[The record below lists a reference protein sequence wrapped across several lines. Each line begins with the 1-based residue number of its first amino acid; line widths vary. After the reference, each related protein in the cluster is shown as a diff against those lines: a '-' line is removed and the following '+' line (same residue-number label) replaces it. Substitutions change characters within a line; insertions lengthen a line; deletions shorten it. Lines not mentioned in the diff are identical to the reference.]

1 MSARAVIFDMDGLLI
16 DSERVIL
23 ECWRSVAA
31 ERALPLDDELWL
43 SMVGMHDAACTGM
56 LVRLLGSAKAERL
69 SIDCKDRYDLL
80 VEQGLPL
87 KDGAIELLLELSTRG
102 VPLAIATSTRRERAL
117 IKLARC
123 GIDHY
128 FDAIATSSD
137 VAHPKP
143 AADIYLL
150 AASRLGVPSENC
162 TAIEDSEMGVRAAV
176 AAGMAVIQVPDLVPA
191 SELTRSLA
199 QVVASLRE
207 SRIPENPDRYPGDSR
222 YRPDSRQQILQAWEP
237 TSMAN
242 VLQDIAPCDAPGC
255 RFPGKPTW

>member
-1 MSARAVIFDMDGLLI
+1 MSTRAVIFDMDGLLI

-23 ECWRSVAA
+23 ECWRGVAA
-31 ERALPLDDELWL
+31 DLALPLDDELWL
-43 SMVGMHDAACTGM
+43 SMVGMHDAACVEM
-56 LVRLLGSAKAERL
+56 LARLLGPGKAERL
-69 SIDCKDRYDLL
+69 SLDCKNRYDLL

-87 KDGAIELLLELSTRG
+87 KQGAVELLQELSARG

-128 FDAIATSSD
+128 FGAIATSSD

-150 AASRLGVPSENC
+150 AASRLGVLPENC
-162 TAIEDSEMGVRAAV
+162 IALEDSEMGVRAA
-176 AAGMAVIQVPDLVPA
+176 ATAGMAVIQVPDLVPA

-199 QVVASLRE
+199 RVVVSLHE
-207 SRIPENPDRYPGDSR
+207 A
-222 YRPDSRQQILQAWEP
+222 RPLLQ
-237 TSMAN
+237 SH
-242 VLQDIAPCDAPGC
+242 LS
-255 RFPGKPTW
+255 

>member
-1 MSARAVIFDMDGLLI
+1 MSTRAVIFDMDGLLI

-23 ECWRSVAA
+23 ECWRGVAA
-31 ERALPLDDELWL
+31 DLALPLDDELWL
-43 SMVGMHDAACTGM
+43 SMVGMHDAACVEM
-56 LVRLLGSAKAERL
+56 LARLLGPGKAERL
-69 SIDCKDRYDLL
+69 SLDCKNRYDLL

-87 KDGAIELLLELSTRG
+87 KQGAVELLQELSARG

-128 FDAIATSSD
+128 FGAIATSSD

-150 AASRLGVPSENC
+150 AASRLGVLPENC
-162 TAIEDSEMGVRAAV
+162 IALEDSEMGVRAAA

-199 QVVASLRE
+199 QVVTSLHE
-207 SRIPENPDRYPGDSR
+207 A
-222 YRPDSRQQILQAWEP
+222 RPLLQFHL
-237 TSMAN
+237 M
-242 VLQDIAPCDAPGC
+242 
-255 RFPGKPTW
+255 

>member
-31 ERALPLDDELWL
+31 EHALPLDDELWL
-43 SMVGMHDAACTGM
+43 SMVGMHDAACTEM
-56 LVRLLGSAKAERL
+56 LVRLLGSGKAERL
-69 SIDCKDRYDLL
+69 SMDCKNRYDLL

-87 KDGAIELLLELSTRG
+87 KGGAIELLRDLSACG

-117 IKLARC
+117 VKLARC

-128 FDAIATSSD
+128 FDVLATSSD

-150 AASRLGVPSENC
+150 AASRLGVSPENC
-162 TAIEDSEMGVRAAV
+162 TALEDSEMGVRAAA

-191 SELTRSLA
+191 SKLTRSLA
-199 QVVASLRE
+199 RVVDSLRE
-207 SRIPENPDRYPGDSR
+207 A
-222 YRPDSRQQILQAWEP
+222 RPLLQ
-237 TSMAN
+237 S
-242 VLQDIAPCDAPGC
+242 LL
-255 RFPGKPTW
+255 

>member
-1 MSARAVIFDMDGLLI
+1 MNARAVIFDMDGLLI

-31 ERALPLDDELWL
+31 EHALPLDDGLWL
-43 SMVGMHDAACTGM
+43 SMVGMHDAACSAL
-56 LVRLLGSAKAERL
+56 LVRLLGPEKAERL
-69 SIDCKDRYDLL
+69 DIDCRERYDLR

-87 KDGAIELLLELSTRG
+87 KDGAIELLQELSARG

-128 FDAIATSSD
+128 FGALATSSD

-150 AASRLGVPSENC
+150 AASRLGVSPENC
-162 TAIEDSEMGVRAAV
+162 MAIEDSEMGVRAA
-176 AAGMAVIQVPDLVPA
+176 AAARMAVIQVPDLVPA

-199 QVVASLRE
+199 QVVTSLHE
-207 SRIPENPDRYPGDSR
+207 T
-222 YRPDSRQQILQAWEP
+222 RPL
-237 TSMAN
+237 
-242 VLQDIAPCDAPGC
+242 L
-255 RFPGKPTW
+255 RFHLM

>member
-1 MSARAVIFDMDGLLI
+1 MNARAVIFDMDGLLI

-31 ERALPLDDELWL
+31 EHALPLDDGLWL
-43 SMVGMHDAACTGM
+43 SMVGMHDAACSAL
-56 LVRLLGSAKAERL
+56 LVRLLGPEKAERL
-69 SIDCKDRYDLL
+69 DIDCRERYDLR

-87 KDGAIELLLELSTRG
+87 KDGAIELLQELSARG

-128 FDAIATSSD
+128 FGALATSSD

-150 AASRLGVPSENC
+150 AASRLGVSPENC
-162 TAIEDSEMGVRAAV
+162 MAIEDSEMGVRAA
-176 AAGMAVIQVPDLVPA
+176 AAARMAVIQVPDLVPA

-199 QVVASLRE
+199 QVVASLHE
-207 SRIPENPDRYPGDSR
+207 V
-222 YRPDSRQQILQAWEP
+222 RPLLRPHLS
-237 TSMAN
+237 
-242 VLQDIAPCDAPGC
+242 
-255 RFPGKPTW
+255 

>member
-1 MSARAVIFDMDGLLI
+1 MNPRAVIFDMDGLLI

-23 ECWRSVAA
+23 DCWRNVAT
-31 ERALPLDDELWL
+31 EQSLPLDDGLWL
-43 SMVGMHDAACTGM
+43 SMVGMHDAACTEM
-56 LVRLLGSAKAERL
+56 LVRLLGPAKAERL

-87 KDGAIELLLELSTRG
+87 KDGAIELLQELSARG

-128 FDAIATSSD
+128 FGALTTSSD

-150 AASRLGVPSENC
+150 AASRLGVPPENC
-162 TAIEDSEMGVRAAV
+162 VAIEDSEMGVRAAA
-176 AAGMAVIQVPDLVPA
+176 AAGMTVIQVPDLVPA

-199 QVVASLRE
+199 RVVVSLHE
-207 SRIPENPDRYPGDSR
+207 A
-222 YRPDSRQQILQAWEP
+222 RPLLRL
-237 TSMAN
+237 
-242 VLQDIAPCDAPGC
+242 
-255 RFPGKPTW
+255 

>member
-1 MSARAVIFDMDGLLI
+1 MSDRAVIFDMDGLLI

-23 ECWRSVAA
+23 DCWRNVAA
-31 ERALPLDDELWL
+31 EQALSLDDGLWL
-43 SMVGMHDAACTGM
+43 SMVGMHDAACTE
-56 LVRLLGSAKAERL
+56 LLARLLGPGKAERL
-69 SIDCKDRYDLL
+69 SIDCKYRYDLL

-87 KDGAIELLLELSTRG
+87 KDGAIELLRDLSTRG

-117 IKLARC
+117 VKLARC

-137 VAHPKP
+137 VEHPKP

-150 AASRLGVPSENC
+150 AAKRLGVPPENC
-162 TAIEDSEMGVRAAV
+162 TALEDSEMGVRAAA

-199 QVVASLRE
+199 QVVTSLHE
-207 SRIPENPDRYPGDSR
+207 T
-222 YRPDSRQQILQAWEP
+222 RPLLRLNL
-237 TSMAN
+237 M
-242 VLQDIAPCDAPGC
+242 
-255 RFPGKPTW
+255 

>member
-1 MSARAVIFDMDGLLI
+1 MNPRAVIFDMDGLLI

-23 ECWRSVAA
+23 DCWRSVAA
-31 ERALPLDDELWL
+31 EQALPLDDELWL
-43 SMVGMHDAACTGM
+43 SMVGMHDAACVEM
-56 LVRLLGSAKAERL
+56 LARLLGPGKAERL
-69 SIDCKDRYDLL
+69 SLDCKNRYDLL

-87 KDGAIELLLELSTRG
+87 KDGAIELLQALSARG

-137 VAHPKP
+137 VEHPKP

-150 AASRLGVPSENC
+150 AAKRLGVPPENC
-162 TAIEDSEMGVRAAV
+162 TALEDSEMGVRAAS

-199 QVVASLRE
+199 QVVTSLHE
-207 SRIPENPDRYPGDSR
+207 T
-222 YRPDSRQQILQAWEP
+222 RPLLRLNL
-237 TSMAN
+237 M
-242 VLQDIAPCDAPGC
+242 
-255 RFPGKPTW
+255 